1 MKSSSNARRLRNI
14 DSESDSESDE
24 DVIENY
30 SDVGTSIGN
39 VILYIFYSIIGIFA
53 IYYSFV
59 INKGFNLGSFL
70 LALIFAPIYLIW
82 GVYKVGF
89 PPTIKINRKK

>member
-1 MKSSSNARRLRNI
+1 MKSNNLSKKKKEEEI
-14 DSESDSESDE
+14 
-24 DVIENY
+24 IENY
-30 SDVGTSIGN
+30 SDDAGTSIGKKF
-39 VILYIFYSIIGIFA
+39 LYIFYTIIGIFA

-59 INKGFNLGSFL
+59 INKGFNLISFL

-89 PPTIKINRKK
+89 PPEIKINRRK